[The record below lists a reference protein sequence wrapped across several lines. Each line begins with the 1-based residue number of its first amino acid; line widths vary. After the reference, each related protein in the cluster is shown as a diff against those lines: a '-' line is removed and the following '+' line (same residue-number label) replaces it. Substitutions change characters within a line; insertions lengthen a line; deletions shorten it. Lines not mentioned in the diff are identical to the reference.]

1 MVHIR
6 IFNLAHSIKLNVNLS
21 EFTNL
26 SANSYHMC
34 SHNSLCSINGLSAY
48 IINHYNENHI
58 IPTLQLSDNG
68 FKFMLQI

>member
-1 MVHIR
+1 MVHIG

-48 IINHYNENHI
+48 FINH
-58 IPTLQLSDNG
+58 
-68 FKFMLQI
+68 